1 MNLDLRDWLLHDTRA
16 RPLAIAVIAL
26 AAAACLYLL
35 VQWLWLV
42 LRWSDDDAPIAA
54 MAAQQPVAAAPAD
67 RLSRLHMFGTSAPQF
82 DPRAL
87 AANAPESSSQLV
99 LRGVFAA
106 SDPRAGRAIIAGPD
120 QKEGHY
126 AVGAKLPGNLE
137 LAGVYADRVSIS
149 NGGNLEILRMPR
161 HGAARTATAANAA
174 RGVSP
179 STLPALPSGNAASTS
194 RPGDL
199 LAGAGGVS
207 GTMMA
212 PIPAG
217 AFGTAATGLGI
228 DPNTL
233 MRDVRLEPVLANG
246 KQTGVRVVSTNAA
259 LLEKLGLQPGDEV
272 TSINGI
278 ALDNPLRGTEVMQ
291 ALGTA
296 QNANITVNRG
306 GQQQTLSVVLR

>member
-1 MNLDLRDWLLHDTRA
+1 MNLDLRDWLLHDSRA
-16 RPLAIAVIAL
+16 RPLAIGVIAL
-26 AAAACLYLL
+26 VAAACLYLL

-42 LRWSDDDAPIAA
+42 LRWSEDDVPIVPT
-54 MAAQQPVAAAPAD
+54 AAQQPIVAAPAN
-67 RLSRLHMFGTSAPQF
+67 RLSRLHMFGTSAPLF
-82 DPRAL
+82 DPRTL

-99 LRGVFAA
+99 LRGVFAG

-137 LAGVYADRVSIS
+137 LAGVYSDRVSVS
-149 NGGNLEILRMPR
+149 NGGTLEMLRLPR
-161 HGAARTATAANAA
+161 HGATGAATPVAPVS
-174 RGVSP
+174 GVSP
-179 STLPALPSGNAASTS
+179 SSLPSGNAASTP

-207 GTMMA
+207 GPAMA
-212 PIPAG
+212 PIPTA
-217 AFGTAATGLGI
+217 AFGTTATGLGI

-233 MRDVRLEPVLANG
+233 MRDVRLEPVVSGG
-246 KQTGVRVVSTNAA
+246 KQTGVRVVSSNTA

-272 TSINGI
+272 TSVNGV
-278 ALDNPLRGTEVMQ
+278 ALDNPLRGIEVMQ

-296 QNANITVNRG
+296 QNANITVKRG